1 MSLVVSSMDNLSDIW
16 ELFLVMEDIEVQVH
30 VRIVLQT
37 TCNCCCSFINNK
49 IFSMFSGIPRNMQ
62 LSAMP
67 SVIIVGMRATQ
78 EKNSI
83 INSYWVT
90 HI

>member
-1 MSLVVSSMDNLSDIW
+1 M
-16 ELFLVMEDIEVQVH
+16 MEDIEVELH
-30 VRIVLQT
+30 VVIVIRI

-49 IFSMFSGIPRNMQ
+49 IFSVFSVIPRNMQ

-67 SVIIVGMRATQ
+67 SVIFVGMRATQ